1 MPLPECGCLI
11 SQTQKTRK
19 RVACVKI
26 KAMKVPAQIHKL
38 SRCLQNLHKMSF
50 RFYFFLPPLNFF
62 IFLSS
67 LGRMSIKI
75 VSKIAFLPR
84 GKMPKSSLEASLFV
98 LWPSA
103 LNNPSSISPS
113 YHRSTYVKPLSDL
126 PSSVSHK
133 KELPARK
140 NSGR

>member
-1 MPLPECGCLI
+1 M
-11 SQTQKTRK
+11 
-19 RVACVKI
+19 KI
-26 KAMKVPAQIHKL
+26 KAMKVLAQIHKL

-50 RFYFFLPPLNFF
+50 RFYFFFLASFKLFF
-62 IFLSS
+62 IFLV
-67 LGRMSIKI
+67 GRTNVNKNCIK
-75 VSKIAFLPR
+75 SARLPR

-113 YHRSTYVKPLSDL
+113 YHRSTYVNPLSDL
-126 PSSVSHK
+126 PSFVSHK